1 MENERKITA
10 MGMAAGQ
17 ARLLSITAR
26 MSDNELRAQIINND
40 KMRLATESS
49 QVSDHYV
56 QALNEAELM
65 FTNYD
70 ANNNAS
76 FKQLTYN
83 ALTSY
88 NPYNNQYALTNAS
101 GNILLS
107 EIDAKNYKN
116 SDTLE
121 EFLTCYG
128 LEQTTTYFENLKT
141 NEDGFVIFT
150 NPEIEDDPATP
161 LNETENQST
170 GLTKK
175 QLELAFLGVDEYK
188 RIHEKDED
196 FSEND
201 LKINMNRNL
210 VVEPKGY
217 DVTLN
222 SAKMNDYLA
231 ALNKFVAAHDN
242 MLSYVNEAMKFQID
256 KICKNR
262 SGTPTAPGTDL
273 KGFYNKILSLS
284 NNSTISEA
292 VGYLKVFGYI
302 SEEFIPDSAHAP
314 EPIKPAHHPDF
325 TIKDSSGGETQG
337 VLDFFAQVKQLV
349 DTNSQEQI
357 ENEYKTNLS
366 ESPTFACVTKSG
378 SSYIASIEK
387 NSDGKWKVTSY
398 AYKING
404 TKLQDGDDNQ
414 GWTDLDAS
422 RVTMGSV
429 GADDILSADSNIS
442 IKAISSAYIVKTPN
456 SVENIKNVC
465 GILYNMFLS
474 PDKIWDKN
482 KIDTWIQILIDSG
495 NTNAE
500 SAKREYESSAKI
512 LADIIY
518 GVGNVIPSSTSI
530 PKIDELSNI
539 SLLYNSI
546 VDDNYPAFVHILEE
560 KDSNG
565 NISVPENDFYQIYL
579 NTVLENVQDTY
590 GEPHFAWIDTSA
602 PKGSYNENGEAKARW
617 YENIW
622 NMCEKNG
629 YKILKDGLA
638 SSTEWIQYAFE
649 SGIVNMQQ
657 VDENN
662 NWNPLIYT
670 NCSDIT
676 SQTSDKLIAKA
687 EAEYSAAMKKIEN
700 KDKRYD
706 LELKNIDTE
715 HNSLQTEYE
724 SIKTALDKHIER
736 VFKLYS

>member
-201 LKINMNRNL
+201 LKINMNRDL

-222 SAKMNDYLA
+222 SAKMNDYLTKLNKYNEEYDKLLYLVREGMSTQMDKISNDKTGKTLKDFYQKIHDTSNDNA
-231 ALNKFVAAHDN
+231 HLNDLISDLNKFKDI
-242 MLSYVNEAMKFQID
+242 LT
-256 KICKNR
+256 KIND
-262 SGTPTAPGTDL
+262 PAL
-273 KGFYNKILSLS
+273 L
-284 NNSTISEA
+284 
-292 VGYLKVFGYI
+292 
-302 SEEFIPDSAHAP
+302 P
-314 EPIKPAHHPDF
+314 EPITEDSKDYLKNIEKLIDENNRATIDMKYKTGDLLTATNTYAYVSNSDGDF
-325 TIKDSSGGETQG
+325 LANIEKKEDGSWIVSSLQYKIENSTLKVRDGSSGNWVDLDSSWTVTMGGKGESIGT
-337 VLDFFAQVKQLV
+337 DNN
-349 DTNSQEQI
+349 NSI
-357 ENEYKTNLS
+357 YKISNEYKISKPN
-366 ESPTFACVTKSG
+366 
-378 SSYIASIEK
+378 
-387 NSDGKWKVTSY
+387 TS
-398 AYKING
+398 
-404 TKLQDGDDNQ
+404 
-414 GWTDLDAS
+414 
-422 RVTMGSV
+422 
-429 GADDILSADSNIS
+429 
-442 IKAISSAYIVKTPN
+442 
-456 SVENIKNVC
+456 ENIKMIAKTIYEMLLKPHKV
-465 GILYNMFLS
+465 
-474 PDKIWDKN
+474 WDEN
-482 KIDTWIQILIDSG
+482 KVETWINILINNG
-495 NTNAE
+495 NQY
-500 SAKREYESSAKI
+500 AKDTKKEFDDASQE
-512 LADIIY
+512 LADVIY
-518 GVGNVIPSSTSI
+518 EPGSLNYNNDTRPKSTK
-530 PKIDELSNI
+530 PKYNELNKI
-539 SLLYNSI
+539 SLLYNNI
-546 VDDNYPAFVHILEE
+546 VENGYPPFVHILEQ

>member
-242 MLSYVNEAMKFQID
+242 MLSYVSEAMKFQID

-325 TIKDSSGGETQG
+325 TIKNDSGGETQG

-366 ESPTFACVTKSG
+366 ESPTFAYVTKSG

-387 NSDGKWKVTSY
+387 NSDGKWKVNSY

-404 TKLQDGDDNQ
+404 TTLQDGDDNQ

-429 GADDILSADSNIS
+429 GADMLSADSNIS

-500 SAKREYESSAKI
+500 SAKREFDDASQE
-512 LADIIY
+512 LADVIY
-518 GVGNVIPSSTSI
+518 EPGSLNYNNDTRPKST
-530 PKIDELSNI
+530 K
-539 SLLYNSI
+539 
-546 VDDNYPAFVHILEE
+546 
-560 KDSNG
+560 
-565 NISVPENDFYQIYL
+565 QIGRAH
-579 NTVLENVQDTY
+579 V
-590 GEPHFAWIDTSA
+590 
-602 PKGSYNENGEAKARW
+602 
-617 YENIW
+617 
-622 NMCEKNG
+622 
-629 YKILKDGLA
+629 
-638 SSTEWIQYAFE
+638 
-649 SGIVNMQQ
+649 
-657 VDENN
+657 
-662 NWNPLIYT
+662 
-670 NCSDIT
+670 
-676 SQTSDKLIAKA
+676 
-687 EAEYSAAMKKIEN
+687 
-700 KDKRYD
+700 
-706 LELKNIDTE
+706 
-715 HNSLQTEYE
+715 
-724 SIKTALDKHIER
+724 
-736 VFKLYS
+736 